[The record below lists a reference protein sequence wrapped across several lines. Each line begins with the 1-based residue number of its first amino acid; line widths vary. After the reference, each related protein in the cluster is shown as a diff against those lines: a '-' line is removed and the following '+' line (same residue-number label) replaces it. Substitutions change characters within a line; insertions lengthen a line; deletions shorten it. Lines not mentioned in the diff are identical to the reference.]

1 MDFRYDTDTPG
12 ERIQV
17 RSTPCRA
24 DAGSSSRS
32 GQGIYWRFGK
42 RLLDLS
48 LVLAFAPFAIPLIT
62 LLALTTFALDRR
74 NPLFG
79 HVRVGRDGRSFR
91 CWKLRSM
98 VPNAELKL
106 KILLATDRE
115 ARREWS
121 ANVKLAK
128 DPRITPFGA
137 FLRRT
142 SLDELPQLWNVLR
155 GDMSL
160 VGARPVTAPELVR
173 YGRYTQAYY
182 AQRPGLT
189 GLWQV
194 SGRNDVSYEDRVA
207 MDCDYLERISLKTDL
222 GLILATVGEVLR
234 RRGS

>member
-1 MDFRYDTDTPG
+1 MDFRYDTDAPG
-12 ERIQV
+12 ERIQLH
-17 RSTPCRA
+17 STPHRA
-24 DAGSSSRS
+24 DSSKRS
-32 GQGIYWRFGK
+32 GQRIYRRFGK

-48 LVLAFAPFAIPLIT
+48 LVIAFAPFTIALIT
-62 LLALTTFALDRR
+62 LLALITFALDRR

-79 HVRVGRDGRSFR
+79 HARVGQDGQSFR

-98 VPNAELKL
+98 VPDAEQKLKL
-106 KILLATDRE
+106 LLAGDIE
-115 ARREWS
+115 ARKEWS
-121 ANVKLAK
+121 TNVKLTK

-160 VGARPVTAPELVR
+160 VGARPVTQPELAR
-173 YGRYTQAYY
+173 YGRHAQAYY

-222 GLILATVGEVLR
+222 MLILATIREVLR